1 MQKYSHIVNWW
12 GPKLKRK
19 GGCLS
24 FSSNFW
30 KCIAVLVFCRI
41 WTFHEN
47 NAKVLLSQPITWPR
61 DGQGKADLGI
71 KKVFT
76 KSVLFLNLAK
86 IFLCFWPKLLVFVL
100 SAMERDLFKI
110 ILYFWPKLL
119 VFVQSAVRWD
129 WKDELAAICPDSLS
143 VYAAS

>member
-1 MQKYSHIVNWW
+1 M
-12 GPKLKRK
+12 
-19 GGCLS
+19 
-24 FSSNFW
+24 
-30 KCIAVLVFCRI
+30 
-41 WTFHEN
+41 
-47 NAKVLLSQPITWPR
+47 

-110 ILYFWPKLL
+110 ILYFWSKL
-119 VFVQSAVRWD
+119 FVQSAVRWD